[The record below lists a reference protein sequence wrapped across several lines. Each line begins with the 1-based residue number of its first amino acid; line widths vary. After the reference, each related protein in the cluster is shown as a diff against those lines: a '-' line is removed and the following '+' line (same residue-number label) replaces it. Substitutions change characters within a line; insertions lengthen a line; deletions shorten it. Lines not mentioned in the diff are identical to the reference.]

1 MHRAEQ
7 LLFEIGSPGREA
19 VRLPAPPATDDSEL
33 GIDPALVRGDIPGFP
48 ELSEVDVV
56 RHFTRLSRWNYA
68 VDLGL
73 YPLGSCT
80 MKYNPKVHE
89 RLASLPGFAD
99 VHPLQPEQTVQGCL
113 RLVYELERELCA
125 ITGMDSFTLQPA
137 AGAQGEFVGMQV
149 IRACLEERGDPRRV
163 VLIPDSAHGTNPASA
178 HLAGYD
184 VEHVRSTS
192 AGTVDLEA
200 LRQRLRPDVAALM
213 LTNPNTLGVFE
224 DAIAEVVRVVHAGG
238 GLVYHDGA
246 NMNALLGKVRPGD
259 TGVDVLHLNLHKTFS
274 TPHGSGGPG
283 AGPVGVKAHLEP
295 YLPVPRVARDAE
307 RYRFD
312 WERPR
317 SIGRVHAF
325 WGNFGM
331 LVRAYAYI
339 RSLGAEGLTQ
349 ATEQAVLN
357 ARYLRARL
365 EGAYEPAVPSPMLH
379 EVVFSDHTFHDLGVS
394 TLDVAKRLLDYGFH
408 PPTIYFPLIVP
419 GALMVEPTESE
430 PRQELDAFVAAMLK
444 IREEAEREPQLLKSA
459 PHHTPVRRLDEVA
472 AARRPRLRWRPE
484 ARD

>member
-1 MHRAEQ
+1 MDRSEK

-19 VRLPAPPATDDSEL
+19 VVLPAPPAADDSTLE
-33 GIDPALVRGDIPGFP
+33 IDSRWVRPDIEGFP

-56 RHFTRLSRWNYA
+56 RHFTRLSRWNTA
-68 VDLGL
+68 VDLGM

-80 MKYNPKVHE
+80 MKYNPKIHE
-89 RLASLPGFAD
+89 RLARLPGLAEI
-99 VHPLQPEQTVQGCL
+99 HPLQPADTVQGCL
-113 RLVYELERELCA
+113 RLIHSLERELCA
-125 ITGMDSFTLQPA
+125 ITGMDHFTLQPA
-137 AGAQGEFVGMQV
+137 AGAQGEFVGMQM
-149 IRACLEERGDPRRV
+149 IRAALAERGDPRRV

-178 HLAGYD
+178 HLAGYE
-184 VEHVRSTS
+184 VESVPSTP
-192 AGTVDLEA
+192 AGTIDVAA
-200 LRQRLRPDVAALM
+200 LQKRMGPDVAALM

-224 DAIAEVVRVVHAGG
+224 AAISEVVAIVHGGG
-238 GLVYHDGA
+238 GLIYHDGA

-283 AGPVGVKAHLEP
+283 AGPVGVRGALEP
-295 YLPVPRVARDAE
+295 YLPVPRVAEE
-307 RYRFD
+307 RGTLRFD
-312 WERPR
+312 HDHPR
-317 SIGRVHAF
+317 AIGRVHSF

-331 LVRAYAYI
+331 LVRALAYI
-339 RSLGAEGLTQ
+339 RTLGPEGLAQ

-365 EGAYEPAVPSPMLH
+365 SEAYEPAVESPMLH
-379 EVVFSDHTFHDLGVS
+379 EVVFSDRSFHDLGVS
-394 TLDVAKRLLDYGFH
+394 TLDVAKRLLDFGFH

-430 PRQELDAFVAAMLK
+430 SRQELDAFIEAMLK
-444 IREEAEREPQLLKSA
+444 IREEAEREPQMLKSA
-459 PHHTPVRRLDEVA
+459 PHRTPVRRLDEVT

-484 ARD
+484 GA

>member
-1 MHRAEQ
+1 M
-7 LLFEIGSPGREA
+7 
-19 VRLPAPPATDDSEL
+19 
-33 GIDPALVRGDIPGFP
+33 
-48 ELSEVDVV
+48 
-56 RHFTRLSRWNYA
+56 
-68 VDLGL
+68 
-73 YPLGSCT
+73 
-80 MKYNPKVHE
+80 
-89 RLASLPGFAD
+89 
-99 VHPLQPEQTVQGCL
+99 
-113 RLVYELERELCA
+113 
-125 ITGMDSFTLQPA
+125 
-137 AGAQGEFVGMQV
+137 
-149 IRACLEERGDPRRV
+149 IRAYHVARGERRTK
-163 VLIPDSAHGTNPASA
+163 VLVPDSAHGTNPASTA
-178 HLAGYD
+178 IAGYRVVQLKAD
-184 VEHVRSTS
+184 AE
-192 AGTVDLEA
+192 GGVDLGDLERHLDA
-200 LRQRLRPDVAALM
+200 EVAALM
-213 LTNPNTLGVFE
+213 ITVPNTLGLFE
-224 DAIAEVVRVVHAGG
+224 PRILEITERCHAQGAQ
-238 GLVYHDGA
+238 VYMDGA
-246 NMNALLGKVRPGD
+246 NLNAVLGIARPGD
-259 TGVDVLHLNLHKTFS
+259 LGFDVCHFNLHKTFT
-274 TPHGSGGPG
+274 TPHGGGGPG

-295 YLPVPRVARDAE
+295 YLPVPRVAREAE

-312 WERPR
+312 WDHPR